1 MYNFYEI
8 RNKATHRIEFMGL
21 FAADQK
27 PDEVFKADPAS
38 KVFAGRLDLY
48 INIDANSFEEEE
60 QAIVY
65 LHQKRMDYKLPAL
78 DLFTEPAPKVSK
90 PRKPKTK

>member
-48 INIDANSFEEEE
+48 INIAKEETETLE
-60 QAIVY
+60 QAQSF
-65 LHQKRMDYKLPAL
+65 LQQKLIDYKLVKVEEEIPVVKVAR
-78 DLFTEPAPKVSK
+78 PK
-90 PRKPKTK
+90 KTKGK

>member
-38 KVFAGRLDLY
+38 QAFAGRLDLY
-48 INIDANSFEEEE
+48 INVAKE
-60 QAIVY
+60 QAET
-65 LHQKRMDYKLPAL
+65 LEQAQSFLQQKLVDYKLVKVEVETPVIKA
-78 DLFTEPAPKVSK
+78 TRPK
-90 PRKPKTK
+90 KPKAK